1 MREPD
6 QAKPHQAQR
15 TRARSKAESLNWR
28 LHILQTISDTALA
41 HLKLDE
47 LLNALLEHIR
57 EVFSADNA
65 AILLLAQDR
74 QTLQVRAARGL
85 QAEVLAGVNIPYE
98 PALMECLATSPTPL
112 IIDDLSS
119 TQVSTPFLHDAFA
132 SLVAVPLLV
141 NDRVL
146 GLLHVDALQPRRF
159 TQEDGQLLRLIG
171 ERIALAIDHARLYQ
185 ETQAAQAQAQARAS
199 QLECMQQELREQ
211 AERLRAIFEQAAIGI
226 TQVALDGRFL
236 TVNQRLCEILGY
248 PREELMARTFQE
260 LTYPP
265 DLDAN
270 LALHQ
275 PLLAGEIPTFSLEK
289 RYIRKDGNLVWVNL
303 TVSLVRNAAGEPQ
316 YFISIVEDI
325 NARKQAEAEVR
336 LLNATLEHRVSERT
350 RQLDEVIQEMEAFAY
365 SVSHDL
371 RAPLRAMQGFAQAL
385 QEDFADH
392 LGPLAQQYC
401 RRIIAAAARMDTL
414 ILDLLAYSR
423 ISRAHLQLQ
432 PLSLDAA
439 LQEALNFLE
448 VEIHESQA
456 QVVIQTPLPWV
467 RAHPATLGQVV
478 SNLLSN
484 AIKFVE
490 PGIRPQV
497 EVWAEPREEGTV
509 GRAAGAKKRRWARLW
524 VADNGIGIDPAHQE
538 RIFRVFERLHGIEAY
553 PGTGIGLA
561 IVKKGIERMG
571 GRVGVESRLE
581 AGSRFWV
588 ELPYAEQ
595 LSEAA
600 DAERIQNSAVGGR

>member
-1 MREPD
+1 
-6 QAKPHQAQR
+6 
-15 TRARSKAESLNWR
+15 
-28 LHILQTISDTALA
+28 
-41 HLKLDE
+41 
-47 LLNALLEHIR
+47 
-57 EVFSADNA
+57 
-65 AILLLAQDR
+65 
-74 QTLQVRAARGL
+74 
-85 QAEVLAGVNIPYE
+85 
-98 PALMECLATSPTPL
+98 
-112 IIDDLSS
+112 
-119 TQVSTPFLHDAFA
+119 
-132 SLVAVPLLV
+132 
-141 NDRVL
+141 
-146 GLLHVDALQPRRF
+146 
-159 TQEDGQLLRLIG
+159 
-171 ERIALAIDHARLYQ
+171 
-185 ETQAAQAQAQARAS
+185 
-199 QLECMQQELREQ
+199 
-211 AERLRAIFEQAAIGI
+211 
-226 TQVALDGRFL
+226 
-236 TVNQRLCEILGY
+236 
-248 PREELMARTFQE
+248 
-260 LTYPP
+260 
-265 DLDAN
+265 
-270 LALHQ
+270 
-275 PLLAGEIPTFSLEK
+275 
-289 RYIRKDGNLVWVNL
+289 VNL

-401 RRIIAAAARMDTL
+401 RRIVAAAARMDTL

-490 PGIRPQV
+490 PGVWPQV
-497 EVWAEPREEGTV
+497 EVWAEPREEGT
-509 GRAAGAKKRRWARLW
+509 GARAAGERGGAQRRPAPVAEGAKKRRWVRLW